1 MLSYVFK
8 LESEII
14 WNMNEIVF
22 VYVRRATFIY
32 DILTKLQK
40 RHSHSHTHTHAQIF
54 NTYINIC
61 TVKTY
66 NDVYVVGW
74 LLVVW
79 CGVGNLKPHARTC
92 RRAQQVC
99 DKVTH
104 TCGTHAHTDERH
116 ALQTSTQTHL
126 YRWKSDTQ
134 QQQQRTKKHQ
144 SELRV
149 QNGVVCVSVC
159 VAFLFVCSTSS
170 IIKSCIEQSV
180 RRMNERT
187 KENNIKFSLTTSSG
201 RHLCKRCQLI
211 NW

>member
-66 NDVYVVGW
+66 KDVYVVGW

-79 CGVGNLKPHARTC
+79 VTWNRKHVHADAHNKFVIRWHTHVAHMRTPTNGTHFKHQLKLTCIVGNRIRNSNNNEQKNTNLNCACKTVLYAW
-92 RRAQQVC
+92 VC
-99 DKVTH
+99 V
-104 TCGTHAHTDERH
+104 
-116 ALQTSTQTHL
+116 LLFYL
-126 YRWKSDTQ
+126 YAVH
-134 QQQQRTKKHQ
+134 HQ
-144 SELRV
+144 S
-149 QNGVVCVSVC
+149 
-159 VAFLFVCSTSS
+159 
-170 IIKSCIEQSV
+170 
-180 RRMNERT
+180 
-187 KENNIKFSLTTSSG
+187 
-201 RHLCKRCQLI
+201 
-211 NW
+211 